1 MDNQITT
8 FTVFD
13 FKTLGN
19 KWFAF
24 KQKGIFTL
32 LLGKVHGLV
41 QLKLMGSGAS
51 NGFGL
56 KPNFS
61 RYCLLTIWENEAA
74 ATAFFAENKNIK
86 AYLSKTSGHQTIYL
100 KNTMSHGSWGGA
112 NPFKIGAVH
121 DKSMPVAVIT
131 RATIK
136 WKDMLRFW
144 KDVPAVSQNLENH
157 EGLIFAIGVGEM
169 PARFQATF
177 SIWATNEDMLRYAY
191 QTQQHKAMV
200 LKTKQTKWYKEELFA
215 RFLPYKQEGDALTVS
230 QSHLP

>member
-8 FTVFD
+8 FTIFD
-13 FKTLGN
+13 FKTLSN

-24 KQKGIFTL
+24 KQMGIFPL
-32 LLGKVHGLV
+32 FLGKVQGLV
-41 QLKLMGSGAS
+41 QFKLMGSGAA

-61 RYCLLTIWENEAA
+61 RYCLLAIWESEEAA
-74 ATAFFAENKNIK
+74 NLFFSENNKIK
-86 AYLSKTSGHQTIYL
+86 TYLSKTAAHQTIYL
-100 KNTMSHGSWGGA
+100 KNTMSHGSWGGS
-112 NPFKIGAVH
+112 NPFKIGENH
-121 DKSMPVAVIT
+121 DKTRPVAVIT

-200 LKTKQTKWYKEELFA
+200 LKTKQTQWYKEELFA
-215 RFLPYKQEGDALTVS
+215 RFLPYKQEGDSIVDTNMLF
-230 QSHLP
+230 